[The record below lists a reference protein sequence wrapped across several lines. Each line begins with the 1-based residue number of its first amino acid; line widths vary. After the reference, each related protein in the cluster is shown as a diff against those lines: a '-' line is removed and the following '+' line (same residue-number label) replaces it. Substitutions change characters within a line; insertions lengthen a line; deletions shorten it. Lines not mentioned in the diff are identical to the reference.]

1 MKMGIG
7 QSLNPRS
14 ELPCRMV
21 KGLLCWPV
29 TRHFEDHG
37 SRGRWSLLSCL
48 PHFSHL
54 SRKRVSR
61 SLLGAGNYPSGPLGP
76 ILSGCTLTSALNPFN
91 KAGLIPTT
99 GDGLCASVT
108 VQTHSRTRRQGP
120 QVHTFEIYTSKWNR
134 NLGNNQGMCMQSY
147 RSAKDRNWKALVIQS
162 TRKGCDS
169 SWKKIAI

>member
-1 MKMGIG
+1 MGIG

-108 VQTHSRTRRQGP
+108 VQTHSSTHRQGP
-120 QVHTFEIYTSKWNR
+120 QAHTFEIYTSKWNR
-134 NLGNNQGMCMQSY
+134 ILPCACSHTDLQ
-147 RSAKDRNWKALVIQS
+147 DRNWKALVTQS

-169 SWKKIAI
+169 SWKKKIAI